1 MSIANISS
9 SAIDKLLSA
18 MPEEPPVG
26 SKGAALFAKFSEL
39 LTTGA
44 GANHD
49 GNPEQDKLTEGEA
62 PNTLKSGEEID
73 IVAFL
78 GFIAALEEQVSKTPD
93 DDGLRASASELF
105 GEDIGLKGLAPAF
118 IADPD
123 FLMIRDKLAQA
134 MSALADGP
142 QAVEVPSLNGLL
154 PYLEAFHRHS
164 SVGI

>member
-18 MPEEPPVG
+18 TPEEPPVG

-49 GNPEQDKLTEGEA
+49 GNPEQEKLTEGKA
-62 PNTLKSGEEID
+62 PNALKSGDEID

-93 DDGLRASASELF
+93 DDGLRASASELS
-105 GEDIGLKGLAPAF
+105 GEDIGLSTEL
-118 IADPD
+118 I
-123 FLMIRDKLAQA
+123 
-134 MSALADGP
+134 
-142 QAVEVPSLNGLL
+142 
-154 PYLEAFHRHS
+154 
-164 SVGI
+164 